1 MSKLKIG
8 LIGCGGMMG
17 HHVTRLLEF
26 DDVEIVAVADVRP
39 ERVEAMKERTG
50 ATRGYASHK
59 EFFAGESKLDAV
71 YIAVEPC
78 AHDQIE
84 ETCIERGW
92 PFMVE
97 KPMTLDMAQAK
108 AIADAVTA
116 KGLVTAVGFQDRYLD
131 IVAQTK
137 AELADMKVGMVY
149 GTWLGGIPGVWW
161 WMKKATCGG
170 QLLEQNIHLVDLLR
184 YFFGEAT
191 QVYAQNGRGL
201 VCPSELAHRKELPPY
216 DNDDFSSALITFE
229 NGLIAN
235 LMSGCFV
242 TREGN
247 SIRNGLT
254 IIGRDKSLEYL
265 LRNSLT
271 VYNAKGE
278 RKYNKM
284 SDQSEAH
291 DRAFIDAV
299 KKGDPAGVLSPYA
312 DALKSLLLAD
322 AANRSME
329 TGQAIKL
336 GGADNSA
343 KNDKIVDNHLGET
356 DMTAKAIT
364 FANRMGVSA
373 GQVLSNTTGMPL

>member
-8 LIGCGGMMG
+8 LIGCGGMMNG
-17 HHVTRLLEF
+17 HVNSLVKFE
-26 DDVEIVAVADVRP
+26 DVEIVAVADKRP

-71 YIAVEPC
+71 YIAVEPT

-108 AIADAVTA
+108 AISEAVTA

-131 IVAQTK
+131 IVAQMKT
-137 AELADMKVGMVY
+137 ELADMKVGMVY
-149 GTWLGGIPGVWW
+149 GTWLGGVPGVWW
-161 WMKKATCGG
+161 WMKKSTCGG

-184 YFFGEAT
+184 YFFGEPV

-201 VCPSELAHRKELPPY
+201 VCPSEFADRPELPAY
-216 DNDDFSSALITFE
+216 DTDDFSSAMITFE
-229 NGLIAN
+229 NGLTAN

-242 TREGN
+242 TREGDP
-247 SIRNGLT
+247 IRNGLT
-254 IIGRDKSLEYL
+254 IVGRDKSMDYM
-265 LRNSLT
+265 LRDSLT

-278 RKYNKM
+278 RKYNTM
-284 SDQSEAH
+284 TAQGETHA
-291 DRAFIDAV
+291 RAFIDAV
-299 KKGDPAGVLSPYA
+299 KKGDPTAVLSPYA
-312 DALKSLLLAD
+312 DAYKTLLLAD

-329 TGQAIKL
+329 TGQVIKL
-336 GGADNSA
+336 
-343 KNDKIVDNHLGET
+343 
-356 DMTAKAIT
+356 
-364 FANRMGVSA
+364 
-373 GQVLSNTTGMPL
+373 